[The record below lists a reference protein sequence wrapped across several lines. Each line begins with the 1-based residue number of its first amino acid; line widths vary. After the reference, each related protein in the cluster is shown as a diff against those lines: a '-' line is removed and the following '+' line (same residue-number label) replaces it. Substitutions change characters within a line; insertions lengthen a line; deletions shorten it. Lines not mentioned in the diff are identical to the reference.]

1 MSANA
6 AEKQSQIK
14 VLIAL
19 GKEKGYLTYA
29 EVADHLP
36 EVVDSEQIDDI
47 VSMIGTMGISV
58 LEEAPDQEAQL
69 FSEPA
74 VVATQEEEEDA
85 AEEAA
90 AAIASNDDQFGRT
103 TDPVRMY
110 MREMGS
116 VELLDREGEIRIA
129 KRIEEGLN
137 EALYAMAIY
146 PETIAILLE
155 AYDAVGEGKRRL
167 VDVVTGFFDPN
178 APVAPP
184 EPPPQVVEAAADD
197 DEEKPEGVEGEEEE
211 AEPTGPDPEQCRLN
225 FEELQK
231 LYDKAWASLEKYS
244 AADKKTQGKREAVA
258 DLLMTFK
265 LSPKI
270 VDEKIGRAHV

>member
-1 MSANA
+1 MSTN

-14 VLIAL
+14 ILIAL

-36 EVVDSEQIDDI
+36 EIVDSEQIDDI
-47 VSMIGTMGISV
+47 VSMIGTMGIAV
-58 LEEAPDQEAQL
+58 LEDAPDGEAQL

-90 AAIASNDDQFGRT
+90 AAIANNDDQFGRT

-116 VELLDREGEIRIA
+116 VELLDRQGEIRIA

-137 EALYAMAIY
+137 EALYAMSVF
-146 PETIAILLE
+146 PETIAIMLE
-155 AYDAVGEGKRRL
+155 AYEDVGQGKRRL
-167 VDVVTGFFDPN
+167 ADVLTGTGFFDPN
-178 APVAPP
+178 A
-184 EPPPQVVEAAADD
+184 EPDTPIPAPQV
-197 DEEKPEGVEGEEEE
+197 
-211 AEPTGPDPEQCRLN
+211 T
-225 FEELQK
+225 
-231 LYDKAWASLEKYS
+231 
-244 AADKKTQGKREAVA
+244 AADKKNS
-258 DLLMTFK
+258 D
-265 LSPKI
+265 
-270 VDEKIGRAHV
+270 

>member
-1 MSANA
+1 MRISDWSSDVCSSDLRDRMANTNHSDKMDKLA
-6 AEKQSQIK
+6 LALEKQVQKQSQIK

-36 EVVDSEQIDDI
+36 EIVDTEQIEDI
-47 VSMIGTMGISV
+47 ISMIQAMGIKV
-58 LEEAPDQEAQL
+58 HEEAPQEDEQL

-74 VVATQEEEEDA
+74 VVASNEEEEDA

-90 AAIASNDDQFGRT
+90 AAIAALDDQFGRT

-137 EALYAMAIY
+137 EAMFAMAQY
-146 PETIAILLE
+146 PETVAILLE
-155 AYDAVGEGKRRL
+155 AYENSKLGKKRL
-167 VDVVTGFFDPN
+167 ADIITGFIDPN
-178 APVAPP
+178 AADTPPTPPAPIG
-184 EPPPQVVEAAADD
+184 QDRKTVV
-197 DEEKPEGVEGEEEE
+197 
-211 AEPTGPDPEQCRLN
+211 
-225 FEELQK
+225 
-231 LYDKAWASLEKYS
+231 S
-244 AADKKTQGKREAVA
+244 GKSGAV
-258 DLLMTFK
+258 
-265 LSPKI
+265 
-270 VDEKIGRAHV
+270 